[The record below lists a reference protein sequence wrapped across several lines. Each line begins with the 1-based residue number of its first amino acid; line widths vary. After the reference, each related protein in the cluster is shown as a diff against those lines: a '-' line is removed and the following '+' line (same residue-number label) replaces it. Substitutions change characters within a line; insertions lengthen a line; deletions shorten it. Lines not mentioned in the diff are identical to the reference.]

1 MSARIFC
8 LEDMKLGKQVYLF
21 ALANER
27 SKIYLSKRVMVN
39 LLFDC
44 DKKEK
49 LKNGKSKLIFKSS
62 DMICEIIVTEVFNKV
77 WNEWIFRVDKIKTS
91 DFFFKHTD
99 LDLSADSDLLCF
111 KNEYSDY
118 DEHVFYTKSYM
129 ITDVT
134 NL

>member
-1 MSARIFC
+1 M
-8 LEDMKLGKQVYLF
+8 
-21 ALANER
+21 
-27 SKIYLSKRVMVN
+27 
-39 LLFDC
+39 
-44 DKKEK
+44 
-49 LKNGKSKLIFKSS
+49 IFKSS

-91 DFFFKHTD
+91 GFFFKHTD

-118 DEHVFYTKSYM
+118 DEHMFYTKSYM